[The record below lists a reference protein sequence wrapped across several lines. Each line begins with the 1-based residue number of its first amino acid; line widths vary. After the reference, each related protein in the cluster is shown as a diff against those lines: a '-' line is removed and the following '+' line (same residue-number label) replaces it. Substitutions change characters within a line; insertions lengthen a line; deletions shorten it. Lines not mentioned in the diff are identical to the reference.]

1 MKKVFIILAFLGLV
15 LGLQKPV
22 NAADDRP
29 IISATQN
36 AILANVGD
44 VIDLNDY
51 VYQHNATTFVEFN
64 QVTLTGFSDGIV
76 LSGQEITVNQ
86 KGQHAFLLQ
95 YQSANIYVYV
105 VAKAANETE
114 YILFETGFDGVP
126 NGKLPNGYTT
136 VSGSAGIQSEQL
148 LVAGRGGSTLVTLP
162 NYLRSFMNYII
173 EVDMTIVEVDN
184 DSRWASVMFRYS
196 TENYY
201 QMAIRKDA
209 TLVNGVEFAK
219 RINGAWNVT
228 NTAAF
233 TEALSPAKM
242 YSLKI
247 DVLDATV
254 KEYINDQ
261 LFITHEQALE
271 YKRGLIGVQA
281 NGANAVFDN
290 FKISLPE
297 SYIRTETF
305 EFTRIPTIYEPNTK
319 IVNPAS
325 IITPLESSAQ
335 LQSYTSKRPATL
347 ILNVNAE
354 MDVVN
359 GANVKIDSLYN
370 VLIAMDG
377 KLIPAFAV
385 EDSTLAVEIAERIK
399 LWGILDVF
407 FISTQKDV
415 ILAAR
420 GEYEM
425 IRGVLDLSSR
435 SFNTQTDLDQI
446 RKDTNSAQSVAVI
459 LNPLDLEKNH
469 VNYLQQ
475 RLVTVWSLADDTHE
489 SRWNVLL
496 SGANGIITPNPM
508 AVIDLYETFT
518 TTTHLR
524 EVFIIAH
531 RGLHNGYTESS
542 GPENSI
548 EVALQAYQNGAKIIE
563 TDVHLTFDEEV
574 VVMHDT
580 TTGRTAAQNFTVS
593 AQLLGALE
601 NIQLLDVSNTGKTF
615 YIPSLDS
622 YLEAFKDKDVVLFI
636 EVKPTNIKLLEKV
649 RDKVLE
655 KDMENKVVLIHFGA
669 QNIQNMK
676 NVMPTMVNG
685 YLTGA
690 LLNSNSIPDSML
702 SVLTSIVPMKSTLNP
717 SYGQL
722 TPEFTKALTH
732 RGITVWPW
740 TIDDGTSLSYYYN
753 AGVGGITTNVSDY
766 FKDMY
771 MYLKYESTQI
781 EVIKGEPFILGGE
794 LKTKGGSV
802 YPYRT
807 ELVILRND
815 ANATFDASG
824 KLTSVDDIGDVVFY
838 TKAISTLPNGN
849 VIEIYSDLMTITFV
863 EPSANL
869 WRNPWI
875 YVGFS
880 GVSVLAVGI
889 WFTLK
894 KVTRK

>member
-1 MKKVFIILAFLGLV
+1 MKKIFILLAFVSLV
-15 LGLQKPV
+15 LGLQKKV
-22 NAADDRP
+22 EAADDRP

-44 VIDLNDY
+44 VIDLSDY
-51 VYQHNATTFVEFN
+51 VYQHNATTFIEFD
-64 QVTLTGFSDGIV
+64 QVTLTGFSAGIS
-76 LSGQEITVNQ
+76 LSGTQVTVSQ
-86 KGQHAFLLQ
+86 KGQHPFLLQ

-105 VAKAANETE
+105 VAKAVNETE
-114 YILFETGFDGVP
+114 YVLFETGFDAVP
-126 NGKLPNGYTT
+126 NGKLPNGYST
-136 VSGSAGIQSEQL
+136 VTGSSGIQNEQL
-148 LVAGRGGSTLVTLP
+148 LVAGRGGSAIVTLP

-184 DSRWASVMFRYS
+184 DARWASVMFRYS

-209 TLVNGVEFAK
+209 TLANGVEFAK

-233 TEALSPAKM
+233 SEQISPVKM
-242 YSLKI
+242 YNLKI

-261 LFITHEQALE
+261 LLITHEQALE
-271 YKRGLIGVQA
+271 YKRGLIGVQT
-281 NGANAVFDN
+281 NGANALFDN
-290 FKISLPE
+290 FKITMPV

-319 IVNPAS
+319 IVNPAT
-325 IITPLESSAQ
+325 IVTPLESMAQ
-335 LQSYTSKRPATL
+335 LSTYTSRRPATMV
-347 ILNVNAE
+347 LNVNSD

-359 GANVKIDSLYN
+359 SSDEKIDSLYN
-370 VLIAMDG
+370 VLIALDG
-377 KLIPAFAV
+377 KYIPAFKV
-385 EDSTLAVEIAERIK
+385 ESAPLAVEIAERIK

-407 FISTQKDV
+407 FISTQKEV

-425 IRGVLDLSSR
+425 IRGVLDLSQR
-435 SFNTQTDLDQI
+435 SFSSKADLDQI

-459 LNPLDLEKNH
+459 LNPAFLNKGH

-475 RLVTVWSLADDTHE
+475 RLVTVWSSAENNTE
-489 SRWNVLL
+489 SHYNVLL
-496 SGANGIITPNPM
+496 SGANGIITDNPM
-508 AVIDLYETFT
+508 ALLDIYETFT

-580 TTGRTAAQNFTVS
+580 TTGRTASQNFTVS

-601 NIQLLDVSNTGKTF
+601 NITLLDVSNTGKTF

-636 EVKPTNIKLLEKV
+636 EIKPTNQRLLEKV

-669 QNIQNMK
+669 QNIVNMK
-676 NVMPTMVNG
+676 TVMPTMVNG

-690 LLNSNSIPDSML
+690 LLNSNSIENSML

-740 TIDDGTSLSYYYN
+740 TIDDGTSMSYYYN

-771 MYLKYESTQI
+771 MYLNYQTTEF
-781 EVIKGEPFILGGE
+781 EVVKGEPFILSGE
-794 LKTKGGSV
+794 LKTKGGFV

-815 ANATFDASG
+815 ANATFDGSG
-824 KLTSVDDIGDVVFY
+824 KLISVDELGEVVFY
-838 TKAISTLPNGN
+838 TKAISTLPNGS

-863 EPSANL
+863 EPSATL
-869 WRNPWI
+869 WSNPWI

>member
-1 MKKVFIILAFLGLV
+1 MKKIFIILAFAGLV
-15 LGLQKPV
+15 LGLQKEV
-22 NAADDRP
+22 KAADDRP
-29 IISATQN
+29 IISASQN

-44 VIDLNDY
+44 TIDLADY
-51 VYQHNATTFVEFN
+51 VYQHNATTLVEFD
-64 QVTLTGFSDGIV
+64 QVVLTGFSAGITLNGTV
-76 LSGQEITVNQ
+76 ITVNQ
-86 KGQHAFLLQ
+86 KGQHPFLLQ

-105 VAKAANETE
+105 VAKETSETE
-114 YILFETGFDGVP
+114 YVLFETGFDGVP
-126 NGKLPNGYTT
+126 NGKLPNGYST
-136 VSGSAGIQSEQL
+136 VAGSSGIQNEQL
-148 LVAGRGGSTLVTLP
+148 LVAGRGGSSMVTLP

-209 TLVNGVEFAK
+209 TAANGVEFAK
-219 RINGAWNVT
+219 RTNGAWNVT
-228 NTAAF
+228 NTTAYS
-233 TEALSPAKM
+233 EQISPVKM
-242 YSLKI
+242 YNLKI
-247 DVLDATV
+247 DVLDATI
-254 KEYINDQ
+254 KEYINDE
-261 LFITHEQALE
+261 LLITHEQALE

-281 NGANAVFDN
+281 SGANALFDN
-290 FKISLPE
+290 FKITLPE

-319 IVNPAS
+319 IVNPAT
-325 IITPLESSAQ
+325 ILTPFESMAQ
-335 LQSYTSKRPATL
+335 LEGYATRRPATL
-347 ILNVNAE
+347 LLNVNNDL
-354 MDVVN
+354 DVMN
-359 GANVKIDSLYN
+359 ADNVKIDSLYN
-370 VLIAMDG
+370 VLIELDG
-377 KLIPAFAV
+377 KYIPAFKV
-385 EDSTLAVEIAERIK
+385 EDATLAVKIAERIK

-407 FISTQKDV
+407 FISTEKDV

-425 IRGVLDLSSR
+425 IRGVLDLSQRAFS
-435 SFNTQTDLDQI
+435 TKADLDQI

-459 LNPLDLEKNH
+459 LNPDFLEKVH

-475 RLVTVWSLADDTHE
+475 RLVTVWSMAENNDE
-489 SRWNVLL
+489 SRLNVLL
-496 SGANGIITPNPM
+496 SGANGIITSNPM
-508 AVIDLYETFT
+508 ALLDLYETFT

-531 RGLHNGYTESS
+531 RGLHNGYTESA

-548 EVALQAYQNGAKIIE
+548 EVALQAIENGAKILE
-563 TDVHLTFDEEV
+563 TDVHLTFDEQV
-574 VVMHDT
+574 VVMHDA
-580 TTGRTAAQNFTVS
+580 TTGRTASQNFTVS

-601 NIQLLDVSNTGKTF
+601 NVTLLDVSNTGNTF
-615 YIPSLDS
+615 YIPSFDTYLDT
-622 YLEAFKDKDVVLFI
+622 FKDKDVVLFI
-636 EVKPTNIKLLEKV
+636 EIKPTNQLLLEKV
-649 RDKVLE
+649 RDMVLE
-655 KDMENKVVLIHFGA
+655 KDMENQVVLIMFGA
-669 QNIQNMK
+669 QNIVNMK
-676 NVMPTMVNG
+676 TVMPTMVNG

-690 LLNSNSIPDSML
+690 LLNSNSIENSML

-771 MYLKYESTQI
+771 MYLNYETT
-781 EVIKGEPFILGGE
+781 EFKVVKGEPFILSGE

-807 ELVILRND
+807 ELVIVRND
-815 ANATFDASG
+815 AKATFDGSG
-824 KLTSVDDIGDVVFY
+824 KLISAEDLGEVVFY

-849 VIEIYSDLMTITFV
+849 VIEIYSDLMTITLV
-863 EPSANL
+863 EPSATL
-869 WRNPWI
+869 WSNPWI

-889 WFTLK
+889 WLTLK
-894 KVTRK
+894 KVTKK